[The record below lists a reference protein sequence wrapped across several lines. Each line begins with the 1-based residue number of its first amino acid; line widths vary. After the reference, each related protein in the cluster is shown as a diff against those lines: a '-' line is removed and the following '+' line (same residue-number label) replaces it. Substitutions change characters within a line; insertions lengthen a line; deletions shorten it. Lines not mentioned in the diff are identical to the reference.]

1 MLTNNLIYLL
11 PIASVV
17 VFSLME
23 KFLFNQQGVSKKT
36 QPIALI
42 TLMNLIVSLGFS
54 AVILIPFIML
64 VAPLQMFSFAQQD
77 IPGFV
82 KVTLSLIAIDFIYY
96 ISHRLHHAI
105 PLLWRLHRLH
115 HSDTF
120 INAQTTL
127 LHHPLELVSTNL
139 LIILGAIILDVPAN
153 AFIYYSVIIGLHS
166 VFTHTHITLTP
177 KIEKWVDKFFITP
190 NYHRRHHAKALN
202 ISNTNFGMVFI
213 YWDCLFNTALFQ
225 DDQDSVLYGIDL
237 QETPK
242 KINLWHFLVNPFK
255 TSN

>member
-96 ISHRLHHAI
+96 ISHRYTMLYLCYGDCTDFTTATHLSMHKLHCY
-105 PLLWRLHRLH
+105 
-115 HSDTF
+115 
-120 INAQTTL
+120 TT
-127 LHHPLELVSTNL
+127 HWN
-139 LIILGAIILDVPAN
+139 
-153 AFIYYSVIIGLHS
+153 
-166 VFTHTHITLTP
+166 
-177 KIEKWVDKFFITP
+177 
-190 NYHRRHHAKALN
+190 
-202 ISNTNFGMVFI
+202 
-213 YWDCLFNTALFQ
+213 
-225 DDQDSVLYGIDL
+225 
-237 QETPK
+237 
-242 KINLWHFLVNPFK
+242 
-255 TSN
+255 